1 MPKLIIEYRT
11 KDEKEKY
18 YKSETYFIFSIES
31 KTTTISITPNET
43 RMFKELI
50 YEIEKDLQDGYHLN
64 KDESFDISEFDKSI
78 MEYEEEYNER
88 VGSKKIMYF
97 KEIFEEVKSNRI
109 NSEQDVL
116 NFLERGCYKC

>member
-31 KTTTISITPNET
+31 KTTTISIAPNET

-97 KEIFEEVKSNRI
+97 KEIF
-109 NSEQDVL
+109 
-116 NFLERGCYKC
+116 